1 MEVTAYHFIQKIRR
15 SFFMNRSDIYD
26 AINTRILQNL
36 ENGQLFWRQPWKGGL
51 PANYITKH
59 VYQGINFLL
68 LCMDS
73 VSNPFYLTFLQA
85 QSKKL
90 RIKAGSKG
98 RQITFYKLQEIANP
112 AGIDNVLPS
121 GELETKRFPYLKFS
135 YVFNLEDL
143 ECYEIPQPTLSAP
156 LDLLNEIVAKYAVDI
171 RRNLE
176 RCFYNE
182 QENYISTPDVS
193 HFTCEE
199 EYFAAQFHEL
209 IHWSGHPERLN
220 RVRHL
225 AKGDEIY
232 AFEELIAE
240 IGASYLLG
248 LCGIQNVLDNSSA
261 YLETW
266 LRKAKGDNS
275 FILSAA
281 IAAQKAVNF
290 LIPQPEAVQ

>member
-1 MEVTAYHFIQKIRR
+1 M
-15 SFFMNRSDIYD
+15 YD

-36 ENGQLFWRQPWKGGL
+36 ENGKLFWRQPWAGGL

-85 QSKKL
+85 KAKNF
-90 RIKAGSKG
+90 RIKTGSKG
-98 RQITFYKLQEIANP
+98 RQIIFYKLQD
-112 AGIDNVLPS
+112 IDNVLPS
-121 GELETKRFPYLKFS
+121 GALETKRFPYLKFS

-143 ECYEIPQPTLSAP
+143 ENYEIPQPTLSAP
-156 LDLLNEIVAKYAVDI
+156 LDLLNEIIAKNSVNVQ
-171 RRNLE
+171 RNLE

-182 QENYISTPDVS
+182 QENFISTPDVS

-248 LCGIQNVLDNSSA
+248 LCGIQIVLDNSSA

-281 IAAQKAVNF
+281 IAAQKAVNY